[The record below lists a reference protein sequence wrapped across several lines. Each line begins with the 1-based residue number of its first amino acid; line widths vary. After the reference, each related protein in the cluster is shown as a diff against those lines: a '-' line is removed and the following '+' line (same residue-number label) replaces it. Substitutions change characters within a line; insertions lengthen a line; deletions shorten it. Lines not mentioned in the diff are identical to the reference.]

1 MSTSSKVS
9 RKKKGD
15 QEMLQE
21 IVQSSQEEYV
31 NSSSNEFVQSEIPLK
46 SVAWKSLS
54 LIEIDGSYAY
64 EISLSFP

>member
-31 NSSSNEFVQSEIPLK
+31 NSSSNEINQNEIPLK
-46 SVAWKSLS
+46 S
-54 LIEIDGSYAY
+54 I
-64 EISLSFP
+64 

>member
-1 MSTSSKVS
+1 
-9 RKKKGD
+9 
-15 QEMLQE
+15 MLQE

-31 NSSSNEFVQSEIPLK
+31 NSSSNELVQSEIPLK
-46 SVAWKSLS
+46 SVAWTSLS

>member
-21 IVQSSQEEYV
+21 IVQSSQDEYV
-31 NSSSNEFVQSEIPLK
+31 NSSSNEIIQNETVINTK
-46 SVAWKSLS
+46 
-54 LIEIDGSYAY
+54 
-64 EISLSFP
+64 